1 MTKIKN
7 RFKAWFL
14 SRKLNQKVKLIF
26 SITIL
31 VYTIII
37 GLFFNFVIKLNIYDY
52 IKRANYDLLLS
63 IGNNLNNELE
73 NLGVMSQAIMNSQ
86 DIVNYLHSTSGT
98 NRSNTYKAIQTL
110 YDITTAFDQKIS
122 SVYVFNKDG
131 QYIDIAK
138 SLTIVDREIMANSK
152 WNKPIIDKAGFYE
165 LRINGDGAFSLANGE
180 PVISFMRIINDLT
193 TQRPIGLLVINISM
207 DFLEKSLH
215 DIDGED
221 RLFGYYDYNGNLL
234 YGNHKLNDYM
244 EDMLSLEQEFFTKK
258 IKHNQFIYR
267 YSIPNFPLVLVEYE
281 KFFMHEYFSIHLIWL
296 IIIIILLTY
305 LGFML
310 ISLFFSIS
318 ITRPISKLVSSME
331 QVKQGWLKRV
341 SINLP
346 DDEIGHLKDSYNT
359 MLLEINQLI
368 DTLVEKE
375 KVINQSKLEVML
387 EQINPHFL
395 YNTLETIGYMSLES
409 PREKVYE
416 AIESLGNFYRRFLN
430 NGSEEISIKEEVE
443 IVKNYLKL
451 QKLRYGNIFT
461 DEYIIQEDLFENKVL
476 KLILQPL
483 VENSLYH
490 GIRPKGEIGKI
501 KITISSEQDWIYINV
516 YDTGVGMSNTKI
528 EQFMTEKGKSFG
540 LRKTIQRLQTYYG
553 IDDIYRIKSKVG
565 CFCEVV
571 LKLPKRKGDLDV

>member
-1 MTKIKN
+1 MSKIIN
-7 RFKAWFL
+7 RIKTWFL
-14 SRKLNQKVKLIF
+14 SRKLNQKVRLIF
-26 SITIL
+26 AITIL
-31 VYTIII
+31 VYSIII
-37 GLFFNFVIKLNIYDY
+37 AMFFNFVIRLNIYDY
-52 IKRANYDLLLS
+52 IERANFDLLLS

-86 DIVNYLHSTSGT
+86 EIVNYLHKSSGT
-98 NRSNTYKAIQTL
+98 NPSNTYKAIQTL

-131 QYIDIAK
+131 QYINIAK
-138 SLTIVDREIMANSK
+138 SLTLVDRDIMADTNWHKSL
-152 WNKPIIDKAGFYE
+152 IEKAGYYE
-165 LRINGDGAFSLANGE
+165 LRINGDGAFSLSNGE
-180 PVISFMRIINDLT
+180 PLISFIRVINDLT
-193 TQRPIGLLVINISM
+193 TQKPIGLLVINISTA
-207 DFLEKSLH
+207 FLEKSLL
-215 DIDGED
+215 DIDGKD
-221 RLFGYYDYNGNLL
+221 RLFGYFDYKGNLL
-234 YGNHKLNDYM
+234 YGNPMLNEHI
-244 EDMLSLEQEFFTKK
+244 EDILPLEQEFLTKK
-258 IKHNQFIYR
+258 IGYNKFIYS
-267 YSIPNFPLVLVEYE
+267 YCIPNYPIALVEYNNIS
-281 KFFMHEYFSIHLIWL
+281 MHEYFSIHFIWL
-296 IIIIILLTY
+296 TIIIILFTY
-305 LGFML
+305 IGFML

-318 ITRPISKLVSSME
+318 VTRPISKLVSSME

-341 SINLP
+341 SIKLP
-346 DDEIGHLKDSYNT
+346 DDEIGHLKDSYNN

-430 NGSEEISIKEEVE
+430 NGSEEITIKEEVE
-443 IVKNYLKL
+443 IVINYLKL
-451 QKLRYGNIFT
+451 QKLRYGNIFS
-461 DEYIIQEDLFENKVL
+461 DDYKIEEELYQEKVP

-501 KITISSEQDWIYINV
+501 NISISSDENHIYLSV
-516 YDTGVGMSNTKI
+516 YDTGVGMSTGKI
-528 EQFMTEKGKSFG
+528 EQFMMEQGKSFG

-553 IDDIYRIKSKVG
+553 RDDIYQIRSKVG
-565 CFCEVV
+565 CYCEVI
-571 LKLPKRKGDLDV
+571 LKLPKKKR